1 MVYIFETK
9 LNPKIKTVEAL
20 TRVYGLGSVSA
31 LKIINE
37 LGVQRKSLIGT
48 LTKTHLLK
56 LRKIVDKNYLV
67 SSRLRQKK
75 KTSIQQLVN
84 LRTYRGARHKNRLP
98 VRGQRTSTN
107 ARTQKKRNG

>member
-75 KTSIQQLVN
+75 KNVDTKIFKFTDVQ
-84 LRTYRGARHKNRLP
+84 GGKA
-98 VRGQRTSTN
+98 
-107 ARTQKKRNG
+107 